1 MKLNVEAY
9 LSFKLYRK
17 KNDFDAILYI
27 EKNTTKNFVVY
38 KSIPNLL
45 ITNLITI
52 YKTTNKKSKNYRW
65 KISTKI
71 KK

>member
-17 KNDFDAILYI
+17 ENDFDAILYI